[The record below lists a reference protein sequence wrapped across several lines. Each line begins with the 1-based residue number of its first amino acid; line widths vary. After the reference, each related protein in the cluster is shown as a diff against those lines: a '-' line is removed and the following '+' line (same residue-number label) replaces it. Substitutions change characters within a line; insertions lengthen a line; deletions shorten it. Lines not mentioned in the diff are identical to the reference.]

1 MLSSSSTY
9 KSFGKAGVIY
19 TPFSFLNPNILCFKN
34 SSIIIA
40 SSSLYSS
47 VSPKYMQTDKN
58 GACPFVFV
66 IEFT

>member
-1 MLSSSSTY
+1 MLSSSNTY
-9 KSFGKAGVIY
+9 NNFGNAGVIY
-19 TPFSFLNPNILCFKN
+19 TPFSFLNPKILWFKN

-40 SSSLYSS
+40 NSFLYSS
-47 VSPKYMQTDKN
+47 VSPKYMQTDKK